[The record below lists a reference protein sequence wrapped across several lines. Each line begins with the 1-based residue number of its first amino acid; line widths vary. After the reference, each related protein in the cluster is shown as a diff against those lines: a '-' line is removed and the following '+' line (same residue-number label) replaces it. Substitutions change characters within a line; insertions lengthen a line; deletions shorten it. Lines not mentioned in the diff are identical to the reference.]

1 MYDQE
6 GSGID
11 VEFGHHNINMAG
23 ILTVEE
29 ASECSDDESQD
40 NHE

>member
-1 MYDQE
+1 MNDQE

-11 VEFGHHNINMAG
+11 AKFGHTEINMAD

-29 ASECSDDESQD
+29 ISQ
-40 NHE
+40 